1 VQELEGRNIDI
12 LMLVDRLEAVING
25 GFRPPMSSKVMID
38 EREALDV
45 LDLMRTAIP
54 DEIKQARRT
63 NQEREKILAQAQTE
77 ANRVVTQAQERV
89 ERMMTEDNLRLV
101 AEERARETV
110 DQARHEAEEIRQG
123 ADDYALDMLDRL
135 NDQVRRIEGNV
146 RNAIGA
152 MTSRSPAPQEA
163 VEDEEV

>member
-1 VQELEGRNIDI
+1 
-12 LMLVDRLEAVING
+12 
-25 GFRPPMSSKVMID
+25 MSNKVMVD

-89 ERMMTEDNLRLV
+89 ERMLAEDNVRLV
-101 AEERARETV
+101 AEERSRELIEHAR
-110 DQARHEAEEIRQG
+110 REANEIRQG
-123 ADDYALDMLDRL
+123 ADEYALQMLERL
-135 NDQVRRIEGNV
+135 TDQLRRIEGNV
-146 RNAIGA
+146 HNAINA
-152 MTSRSPAPQEA
+152 MTMQPPRT
-163 VEDEEV
+163 EEVAQDEPV